1 VSLTRKEHWDTRAL
15 HGFLL
20 SRAETPFVWGQHD
33 CALFAADAI
42 EAMTGVDI
50 AADFR
55 GKYSDEAGAKLTMR
69 SVAHAATLAEAA
81 AYCARKHGLAEWPFP
96 LFARRGDLVVVR
108 NGDGSL
114 IAGIVHLNG
123 RHVVAAGEKGLLRL
137 PCRAIV
143 RAWHVGP
150 KEHVRV

>member
-1 VSLTRKEHWDTRAL
+1 MSLTRKEHWDTRAL
-15 HGFLL
+15 HDFLL
-20 SRAETPFVWGQHD
+20 SRADAPFVWGQHD

-42 EAMTGVDI
+42 GAMTGVDI
-50 AADFR
+50 AEEFR
-55 GKYSDEAGAKLTMR
+55 GKYSDESGAKATIR
-69 SVAHAATLAEAA
+69 SIARGSTVAEAA

-108 NGDGSL
+108 NADGSV

-137 PCRAIV
+137 PMRSV
-143 RAWHVGP
+143 LRAWHVGP
-150 KEHVRV
+150 KEHVRG